1 MDTQEE
7 VSMRRNH
14 RSLTILTVA
23 ASAVLAACASGF
35 TTVAPEPPQQYSR
48 LGKATGSACGSVGV
62 LATAYY
68 FAPMGINGRVE
79 NAYKNAVASVPGAT
93 GLVDV
98 TIQEDWSWWLIG
110 TSRCVTISGEAIK

>member
-1 MDTQEE
+1 MTW
-7 VSMRRNH
+7 NH
-14 RSLTILTVA
+14 RSLSILAV

-48 LGKATGSACGSVGV
+48 LGKATGSDCGSLGI

-68 FAPMGINGRVE
+68 AIPLGLNSRVE

-98 TIQEDWSWWLIG
+98 TFQEDWYWWLIG
-110 TSRCVTISGEAIK
+110 TAGCVTDSGEAIK

>member
-1 MDTQEE
+1 MTE
-7 VSMRRNH
+7 NH
-14 RSLTILTVA
+14 RSFAILAVA
-23 ASAVLAACASGF
+23 ASAALAACASGF

-48 LGKATGSACGSVGV
+48 LGRATGSACGSLGI

-68 FAPMGINGRVE
+68 FVPIGINGRVE

-98 TIQEDWSWWLIG
+98 TIQEDWAWWLIG

>member
-1 MDTQEE
+1 MT
-7 VSMRRNH
+7 RNH

-35 TTVAPEPPQQYSR
+35 TTVAPEPPPQYSR
-48 LGKATGSACGSVGV
+48 LGKATGSACGSLGI

-68 FAPMGINGRVE
+68 FVPMGINSRVE
-79 NAYKNAVASVPGAT
+79 NAYKNAVASVSGAT

-98 TIQEDWSWWLIG
+98 TIQEDWNWWVIG